1 MPAMKGIGRSSVEVL
16 FDHVLIIFALILFV
30 LSVFPFLYI
39 FNYSF
44 SSSSQIS
51 HPLLLWPQ
59 GFTTRSY
66 ATLFADSAVIRAFMI
81 SVSRSILGSVLMLLV
96 NGMAAYALSRANLPW
111 GKFFR
116 LFFLFTMYF
125 SGGIIPT
132 YILFRNL
139 RLLNTFW
146 VYIFPMIVIPFNMF
160 LLKTYIESIP
170 RDLEEAVLVDGGT
183 EVDAYFRVLLP
194 ICMPVNAA
202 VFLFSCINHW
212 NAYIDT
218 QLYNAMNHN
227 LYTLQYVLF
236 NTLATQLSRS
246 LEEARMGGMVVSSQ
260 SLKMA
265 ITVITVVPVMFAY
278 PFLRKYFVS
287 GLLVGSIKA

>member
-1 MPAMKGIGRSSVEVL
+1 M
-16 FDHVLIIFALILFV
+16 D
-30 LSVFPFLYI
+30 SVFPFLYI
-39 FNYSF
+39 VNYSF
-44 SSSSQIS
+44 STSSKIS

-59 GFTTRSY
+59 GFTTKSY
-66 ATLFADSAVIRAFMI
+66 ETLFQEPAVIQAFFI
-81 SVSRSILGSVLMLLV
+81 SVSRSIIGSVLMLIV
-96 NGMAAYALSRANLPW
+96 NGMAAYALSRPSLPW

-132 YILFRNL
+132 YLLYKNL
-139 RLLNTFW
+139 HLLNSFW
-146 VYIFPMIVIPFNMF
+146 VYIFPLIVVPFNMF
-160 LLKTYIESIP
+160 LMKTYIETIP

-183 EVDAYFRVLLP
+183 EIDAYFRVLLP
-194 ICMPVNAA
+194 VCMPVNAA

-218 QLYNAMNHN
+218 QLYNAMSQN
-227 LYTLQYVLF
+227 LHTLQYVLF
-236 NTLATQLSRS
+236 NTLATQMSQS
-246 LEEARMGGMVVSSQ
+246 LEAAKMAGTSRVISPQ

-265 ITVITVVPVMFAY
+265 ITVITIVPVMCVY

-287 GLLVGSIKA
+287 GLMVGSIKA